1 MEDDFKTFI
10 DLDNFQEVALA
21 KLLEVVGATAKFEV
35 RVIRTAFDV
44 TSSHPALFLQF
55 QANLDLTV
63 KTLDLLVAFTKLH
76 FMLRVVENK
85 EVMLGMYGAAYQQ
98 KNKSEHKD
106 FQRFETLLTNFI
118 CVRLHSRVAP
128 QYRYPEQTG
137 T

>member
-1 MEDDFKTFI
+1 MTFRKWHWQ
-10 DLDNFQEVALA
+10 NFW
-21 KLLEVVGATAKFEV
+21 KLLERLLNLRFVLFV
-35 RVIRTAFDV
+35 
-44 TSSHPALFLQF
+44 LFLMSVTPLHCKLSVQF

-106 FQRFETLLTNFI
+106 FQRFETLLICLNAYFFI
-118 CVRLHSRVAP
+118 LARKKVA
-128 QYRYPEQTG
+128 
-137 T
+137 